1 MGFLHSLVG
10 KESACNAGDPRSI
23 PGSERSPGE
32 GNGNPLQDSCL
43 QNPMDRGAWQAT
55 VHGVVRV
62 GHDLATKP
70 PPQVEVYVIANIR
83 ILTLAKIANSYP
95 PDICFSFLE
104 LLPETAAQ
112 SGNTLL
118 NFSIFSLGH
127 VTCSYQQKQEEVMCI
142 TSRLRLLRSD
152 YIFFTLFIPLAGYR

>member
-1 MGFLHSLVG
+1 MGFPCSLVG
-10 KESACNAGDPRSI
+10 KESACNAGDPGSI

-43 QNPMDRGAWQAT
+43 ENPMDRGDWQAT
-55 VHGVVRV
+55 VHGVTIV

-95 PDICFSFLE
+95 PDVCFSFLE
-104 LLPETAAQ
+104 LLPGTAAQ

-118 NFSIFSLGH
+118 NFSTFSLGH
-127 VTCSYQQKQEEVMCI
+127 VTCSFQQKQEEVMCI

-152 YIFFTLFIPLAGYR
+152 YIFFTLFLPLAGYR